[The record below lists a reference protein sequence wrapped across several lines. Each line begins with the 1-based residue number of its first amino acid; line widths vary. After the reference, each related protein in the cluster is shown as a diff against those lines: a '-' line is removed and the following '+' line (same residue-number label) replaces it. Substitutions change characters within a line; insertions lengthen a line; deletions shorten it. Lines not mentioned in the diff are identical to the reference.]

1 MTAALVAVASVVL
14 AALLALAGYAGSS
27 VLVAAAALIVVV
39 SAIGWG
45 PLLRLPDPRG
55 TFLVI
60 ALTGWAAIGVASW
73 SVTQARPLATF
84 AVVLAFAVLAAFAH
98 ELLRRGGRPQLV
110 ESLTGTLSGQV
121 VAALASG
128 WVLLP
133 SAAPG
138 LGGLIVATVTVGA
151 ACLVA
156 GLPLAPRVAGWG
168 SLAIGATAG
177 AVAAFVFAEATVQA
191 CVAAGIS
198 VVAVVAA
205 LDRLLRAQVGTG
217 KPGAVGLLAAA
228 AAPVSSA
235 GMVAYTVIRLLA
247 G

>member
-1 MTAALVAVASVVL
+1 VTAVLVAVASVAL
-14 AALLALAGYAGSS
+14 AALLTLAGYAGSS

-39 SAIGWG
+39 SAMGWG

-60 ALTGWAAIGVASW
+60 ASTGWAAIGVAWW

-98 ELLRRGGRPQLV
+98 ELLRRDGRPQLV
-110 ESLTGTLSGQV
+110 ESVTGTLSGQV

-133 SAAPG
+133 GAAPG

-168 SLAIGATAG
+168 SLVVGAVAG
-177 AVAAFVFAEATVQA
+177 VVAAFVFAGTTVQA
-191 CVAAGIS
+191 CVAAAVS

-205 LDRLLRAQVGTG
+205 LDRLLRAQVRTA
-217 KPGAVGLLAAA
+217 KPGSMGLLAVA
-228 AAPVSSA
+228 AAPVSSV
-235 GMVAYTVIRLLA
+235 GMVAYAVIRLLV